1 MESSF
6 TKFFMQQ
13 NPGSV
18 EAAIN
23 NGYLQSNPYLQHLLE
38 IAKTERG
45 RFSEVIIWNANIAA
59 LARLIESPHNRV
71 LFATDGELFKT
82 LQAEVRAGRQV
93 DELVRQEAQRRYPDD
108 CNY

>member
-1 MESSF
+1 MA
-6 TKFFMQQ
+6 
-13 NPGSV
+13 V
-18 EAAIN
+18 
-23 NGYLQSNPYLQHLLE
+23 
-38 IAKTERG
+38 
-45 RFSEVIIWNANIAA
+45 
-59 LARLIESPHNRV
+59 LARLIESPYNRV